1 MNDTT
6 AIPSQSELPSEF
18 ASQWVAAML
27 TTVLGTAERSEDG
40 AAESLGDLDRQSGDG
55 DFGTNLTSAFTRVRG
70 EIDSTGPVTYTQW
83 LTAVSRGFL
92 GTGGTSGPL
101 FGMFFRDVARCTD
114 APTPTLVELATGLRN
129 GLATVQRYGKA
140 EVGHK
145 TMVDAIAPAA
155 EALTKQAESG
165 ASAVAAL
172 DAAAAA
178 AMDGA
183 LGTRDIIARRGRASY
198 VGEVSRGVLDPGAA
212 AVAIMVACAATS
224 AAGDDS
230 AVDVSWIGN

>member
-1 MNDTT
+1 MPDTAAT
-6 AIPSQSELPSEF
+6 PSQSGLPSEF
-18 ASQWVAAML
+18 GSHWVTAML
-27 TTVLGTAERSEDG
+27 TTVLGTADRSEAG

-70 EIDSTGPVTYTQW
+70 EIDTNAPATYTQW

-101 FGMFFRDVARCTD
+101 FGMFFRDLARCTEAQ
-114 APTPTLVELATGLRN
+114 APTLSELATGLRN

-155 EALTKQAESG
+155 DVLAKQAESG
-165 ASAVAAL
+165 ASAAAAL
-172 DAAAAA
+172 DAAAVA
-178 AMDGA
+178 AMEGA
-183 LGTRDIIARRGRASY
+183 RSTRDIVASRGRASY

-212 AVAIMVACAATS
+212 AVAIMVACAA
-224 AAGDDS
+224 AGAVGNDG
-230 AVDVSWIGN
+230 AVDASWIAG

>member
-1 MNDTT
+1 MNDTAAGT
-6 AIPSQSELPSEF
+6 TLSSEF
-18 ASQWVAAML
+18 ASRWVTAML
-27 TTVLGTAERSEDG
+27 TTVLGSAAKTHDG

-70 EIDSTGPVTYTQW
+70 EIESTSPTTYTQW

-101 FGMFFRDVARCTD
+101 FGMFFRDLARCTT
-114 APTPTLVELATGLRN
+114 APTPTLTELAKGLQN

-140 EVGHK
+140 DIGHK

-155 EALTKQAESG
+155 EALIAQ
-165 ASAVAAL
+165 
-172 DAAAAA
+172 AAADADAITALEAATAA

-183 LGTRDIIARRGRASY
+183 RSTRDIIARRGRASY

-212 AVAIMVACAATS
+212 AVAIMVACAAAS
-224 AAGDDS
+224 AAGTGD
-230 AVDVSWIGN
+230 AVDVSWIGS